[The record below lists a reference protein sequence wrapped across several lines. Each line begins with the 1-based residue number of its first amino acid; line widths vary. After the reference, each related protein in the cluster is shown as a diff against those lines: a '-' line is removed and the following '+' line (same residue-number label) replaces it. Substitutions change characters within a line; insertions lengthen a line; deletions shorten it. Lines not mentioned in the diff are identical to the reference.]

1 MFENGHVEQL
11 QPLVG
16 TPTQI
21 VPNHN
26 NNRLST
32 NSTERHSSVTTST
45 PTTNNVEN
53 NFPKNDV
60 VISVR
65 NAHKSF
71 GKVTPIFLCMWTHFY
86 GLYFNFIM
94 IQNMFILTMLW

>member
-16 TPTQI
+16 TPTL
-21 VPNHN
+21 PNHN

-45 PTTNNVEN
+45 PTTNNVDN

-71 GKVTPIFLCMWTHFY
+71 GKVNAIFFRYVDTFKGRLFVAY
-86 GLYFNFIM
+86 IS
-94 IQNMFILTMLW
+94 ILS

>member
-1 MFENGHVEQL
+1 MYENGRVEQL
-11 QPLVG
+11 QPLVD

-21 VPNHN
+21 VSASLPNHN

-32 NSTERHSSVTTST
+32 NSTERQSSVTTPT
-45 PTTNNVEN
+45 PTTNNVDN

-71 GKVTPIFLCMWTHFY
+71 GKVRAIYRRFSICSHVLSPKK
-86 GLYFNFIM
+86 
-94 IQNMFILTMLW
+94 